1 MGARERRRLGAA
13 GRGTGHRLTHV
24 TRALLF
30 DLDGTLLKS
39 DPLHLK
45 AFGEMFA
52 ERGMTLTEED
62 YVKRIHGRHNSE
74 MFPELFPGED
84 PVALADEKEA
94 RFRDMLS
101 GGFPPMPGAPAL
113 LDRAAR
119 EGWRLAVVTNAPR
132 LNAEH
137 MLRAIG
143 LDGRFEVLIIG
154 DECARAKP
162 DPMPYQQAMKAVGVT
177 PNHAVAF
184 EDSGSGLRAAR
195 ASGAYTVGVRS
206 AEDDFALRNKGAQ
219 FTIEDFEDPAL
230 VSILERLT
238 GEAQT

>member
-1 MGARERRRLGAA
+1 M
-13 GRGTGHRLTHV
+13 

-39 DPLHLK
+39 DPLHMQV
-45 AFGEMFA
+45 FSDMFA
-52 ERGMTLTEED
+52 ERGMTLTEE
-62 YVKRIHGRHNSE
+62 YYARRIHGRHNSE
-74 MFPELFPGED
+74 SFPELFPGED

-101 GGFPPMPGAPAL
+101 GGFPPMPGATAL

-119 EGWRLAVVTNAPR
+119 EGWGLAVVTNAPR
-132 LNAEH
+132 LNALH

-143 LDGRFEVLIIG
+143 VEQRFGTLVIG

-162 DPMPYQQAMKAVGVT
+162 DPMPYQQAMKGLGVT

-195 ASGAYTVGVRS
+195 SSGAFTVGVRS

-219 FTIEDFEDPAL
+219 ITIEDFEDPVL
-230 VSILERLT
+230 ESILERLT